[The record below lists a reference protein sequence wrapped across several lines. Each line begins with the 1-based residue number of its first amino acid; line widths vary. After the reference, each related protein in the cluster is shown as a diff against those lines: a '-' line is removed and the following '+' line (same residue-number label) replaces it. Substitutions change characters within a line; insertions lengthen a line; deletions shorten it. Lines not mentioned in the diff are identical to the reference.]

1 MNTKRFLIEEPLFV
15 FHNADYS
22 RKNDTSIYHIIMK
35 RKFIYMR
42 AAPSG
47 EIRNAWILML
57 GSSIPDVKRSRA
69 LYNLSETLGDYFSLY
84 NREAAEMVSRSQV
97 RPQIT
102 TFQTLTKF
110 QLL

>member
-22 RKNDTSIYHIIMK
+22 RKNEVSIYHIIMK
-35 RKFIYMR
+35 RRFVYMR

-57 GSSIPDVKRSRA
+57 GSSLPDVKRARH

-84 NREAAEMVSRSQV
+84 NIEAAEMIFRSQV
-97 RPQIT
+97 KPQLT
-102 TFQTLTKF
+102 NFQTLTKF